1 MARLHAMQ
9 STLLSER
16 DSLRR
21 EKASAAAECSRAVAE
36 VAALREKLS
45 AAEQSAAALGDAKR
59 RFEAASTSLTG
70 LRTKH
75 AALVKAHNDLRAE
88 VAILGATQG
97 GGGGEEELRALR
109 GENDRLKGEL
119 FEGGMLQELE
129 ELKWQAAQGQAKA
142 DAFVAYLRLCP
153 PAPDNFSALA
163 LAGVAL
169 G

>member
-1 MARLHAMQ
+1 MRSELPE
-9 STLLSER
+9 LL
-16 DSLRR
+16 
-21 EKASAAAECSRAVAE
+21 
-36 VAALREKLS
+36 
-45 AAEQSAAALGDAKR
+45 
-59 RFEAASTSLTG
+59 
-70 LRTKH
+70 KH
-75 AALVKAHNDLRAE
+75 IHQQQR
-88 VAILGATQG
+88 ILAYEMKVRPKTI
-97 GGGGEEELRALR
+97 ELRALR